1 MPAFAAAILLR
12 AVRAL
17 HSLLT
22 RAINIQALWGAS
34 ESEVLMLRNKSSAA
48 VRVDEGISSCVRPEL
63 SEAELAQVADLRAKA
78 ARYRL
83 LADGLFDPGMVAVVQ
98 TCARELEAEA
108 MSLETAKPAGRR

>member
-34 ESEVLMLRNKSSAA
+34 ETEVLMLRNKSSAA

-63 SEAELAQVADLRAKA
+63 SEAELAQVADLSVRPATLRI
-78 ARYRL
+78 ARI
-83 LADGLFDPGMVAVVQ
+83 D
-98 TCARELEAEA
+98 
-108 MSLETAKPAGRR
+108 